1 MQKKKLI
8 SIAIAL
14 TLQSY
19 YIPAIA

>member
-19 YIPAIA
+19 YIPAI

>member
-19 YIPAIA
+19 YIP